1 MHFSLPLQESIN
13 LMNWVMVL
21 LGIAVVCILWIVAN
35 FVFKLTLK
43 IVVFVIAAAA
53 IAAVVAL
60 YVTGGRPW
68 LSTSPP
74 PVVPVPEGPR

>member
-1 MHFSLPLQESIN
+1 MDDVQPASMALVGL
-13 LMNWVMVL
+13 VAAGVL
-21 LGIAVVCILWIVAN
+21 TLVLWKL
-35 FVFKLTLK
+35 FKLTLK